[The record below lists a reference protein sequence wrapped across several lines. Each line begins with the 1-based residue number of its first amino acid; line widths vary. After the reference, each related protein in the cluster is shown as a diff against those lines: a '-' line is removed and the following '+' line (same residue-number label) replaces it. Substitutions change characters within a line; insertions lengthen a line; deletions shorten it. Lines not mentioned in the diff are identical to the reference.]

1 MSVKDY
7 IVTKAGAPLL
17 DKTLAGVQAEVGVAT
32 LATLGKSKASEFAS
46 EVRALVSNEEFVAQL
61 SEDIGEPKEFET
73 EDEFVNRA
81 KQMMKNLLK
90 AKLK

>member
-7 IVTKAGAPLL
+7 IVTKAGALLL
-17 DKTLAGVQAEVGVAT
+17 DETLAGVQTEVGVAT
-32 LATLGKSKASEFAS
+32 LTTLGKSKASEFAR
-46 EVRALVSNEEFVAQL
+46 EVKALASNQEFVAQL
-61 SEDIGEPKEFET
+61 SKDIGEPKESET

-81 KQMMKNLLK
+81 KQTMKNLLK